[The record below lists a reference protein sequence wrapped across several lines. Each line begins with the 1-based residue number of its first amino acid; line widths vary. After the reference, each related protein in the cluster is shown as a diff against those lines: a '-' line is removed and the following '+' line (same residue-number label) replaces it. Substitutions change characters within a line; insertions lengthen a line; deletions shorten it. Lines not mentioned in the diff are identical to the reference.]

1 MHREIGFAMG
11 KPKSQSKL
19 KKLYYRLLRRGR
31 RVCKRFEREL
41 AVVKKAL
48 ALAKPFLPSQRM
60 LAEEVIELIGAD
72 IQALGQV
79 AAAAERRIFH
89 EEKVPSSEKV
99 ISISDGSAAFIVK
112 GGWNTTVGYRPQLGR
127 SGNGFVS
134 ALIVPQGNAA
144 DAGQLVDVVV
154 NHWDLSGVLP
164 GLVSTDDGYSSESA
178 RQDLLELGVKVVSI
192 SGAKGKRITGTE
204 EWNRPDYRAAR
215 ADRSAV
221 ESLMF
226 TLKDGYEF
234 GHVLRRD
241 NENVSA
247 ELTEK
252 VLAYNLG
259 QISRIRAR
267 QARAKVEQSLAA

>member
-1 MHREIGFAMG
+1 M
-11 KPKSQSKL
+11 
-19 KKLYYRLLRRGR
+19 
-31 RVCKRFEREL
+31 
-41 AVVKKAL
+41 
-48 ALAKPFLPSQRM
+48 
-60 LAEEVIELIGAD
+60 
-72 IQALGQV
+72 
-79 AAAAERRIFH
+79 
-89 EEKVPSSEKV
+89 
-99 ISISDGSAAFIVK
+99 ISISDVSAAFIVK

-178 RQDLLELGVKVVSI
+178 RQDLLDLGVKVVSI

-241 NENVSA
+241 NEKVSA